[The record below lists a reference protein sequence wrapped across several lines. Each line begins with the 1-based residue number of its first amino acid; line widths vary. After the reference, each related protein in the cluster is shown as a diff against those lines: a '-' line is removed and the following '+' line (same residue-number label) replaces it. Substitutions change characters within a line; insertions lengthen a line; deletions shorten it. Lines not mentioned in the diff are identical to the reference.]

1 MSPVPCTVPTQYD
14 IIHCHDWQSAPIAWG
29 DRGAAK
35 AVFTIHNL
43 SYGADLIG
51 RAMQACSV
59 ATTVSPT
66 YAREVGGQRCPFRYI
81 RPVSTPCCC
90 VPGHGFWEGPHYAT
104 AGYWG
109 MGFGKAALGVATTV
123 SPTYAREVGRPTFS
137 HVTLVLAAGRSCK
150 CVPVLGTGV
159 GKAACG
165 MATTVSPGVWVLS
178 FALCV
183 SGHLAEV

>member
-1 MSPVPCTVPTQYD
+1 MPKKTICHIALCPAVRHHPLPQVSPALPPFSPQLRFSDSAALRLPHLPCPPTPPPPQYD

-66 YAREVGGQRCPFRYI
+66 YAREVC
-81 RPVSTPCCC
+81 
-90 VPGHGFWEGPHYAT
+90 
-104 AGYWG
+104 
-109 MGFGKAALGVATTV
+109 
-123 SPTYAREVGRPTFS
+123 
-137 HVTLVLAAGRSCK
+137 
-150 CVPVLGTGV
+150 
-159 GKAACG
+159 
-165 MATTVSPGVWVLS
+165 
-178 FALCV
+178 
-183 SGHLAEV
+183 